1 MATPIHELHRYLLRR
16 EDDLRRSE
24 ELPAGLVEF
33 VSFGRF
39 ITTVLTEFLDDHCM
53 QMAAALSY
61 SSLLALV
68 PVTTLFFSI
77 FTAFSAFQDLRRDIE
92 GFLSEHL
99 FANVELGKQIL
110 YHLDGFAGNAKQLG
124 LFALVALIVTVIFLM
139 ITVENSLNSIWRVP
153 PRRKLLTRVVTYAAL
168 VFLGPV
174 LLALSFYMT
183 NKTIRAIFLDGMHI
197 SPDLWKFVS
206 GVTISMIMFFLAYVT
221 VPDTR
226 VQLRPALA
234 GGMVAGALFEWAKWG
249 FDQYLQVSHFYIDVY
264 KTLGLVPI
272 FLVWLYLVWLITLL
286 GMEITYVSQNQ
297 QYLRDYTRGGRD
309 EVEITDPALVAT
321 MVQISKYF
329 YEGRPESSTD
339 HQLAG
344 DLGIPLFLVD
354 EILRHLEKNGFIHR
368 IAGRRDTFTPS
379 QPIDHVTIQDLLDT
393 THSDEILVRLSEQD
407 IRFRRLRDAFLR
419 AGVQQEEIFYQMTL
433 AEVVRRDGGSS

>member
-1 MATPIHELHRYLLRR
+1 M
-16 EDDLRRSE
+16 
-24 ELPAGLVEF
+24 
-33 VSFGRF
+33 
-39 ITTVLTEFLDDHCM
+39 
-53 QMAAALSY
+53 
-61 SSLLALV
+61 
-68 PVTTLFFSI
+68 TTLFFSV

-99 FANVELGKQIL
+99 FANAELGKQIL
-110 YHLDGFAGNAKQLG
+110 FHLDRFAGNAKQLG
-124 LFALVALIVTVIFLM
+124 VLALVALIVTVIFLM

-153 PRRKLLTRVVTYAAL
+153 PRRKLVTRVITYAAL

-183 NKTIRAIFLDGMHI
+183 NQTIRAIFLDGMHI
-197 SPDLWKFVS
+197 SPDLWKFFS
-206 GVTISMIMFFLAYVT
+206 GVSISMLMFFLAYVT

-226 VQLRPALA
+226 VHIRPALA

-297 QYLRDYTRGGRD
+297 EYLRDYSQGGRD

-321 MVQISKYF
+321 MVQVAKNF
-329 YEGRPESSTD
+329 YEGCPESSTD
-339 HQLAG
+339 HGLAS

-354 EILRHLEKNGFIHR
+354 GILRHLERSGFIHR

-379 QPIDHVTIQDLLDT
+379 QPIDHITIQDLLET
-393 THSDEILVRLSEQD
+393 THSDQILERLTEQD
-407 IRFRRLRDAFLR
+407 PRFERLRDAFLR
-419 AGVQQEEIFYQMTL
+419 AGVQREEIFYQMTL
-433 AEVVRRDGGSS
+433 AEVVRRDGGDS